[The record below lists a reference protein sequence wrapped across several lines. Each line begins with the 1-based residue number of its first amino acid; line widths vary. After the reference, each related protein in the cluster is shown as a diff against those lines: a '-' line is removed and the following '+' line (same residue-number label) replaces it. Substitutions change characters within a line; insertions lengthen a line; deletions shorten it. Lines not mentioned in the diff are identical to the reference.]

1 VTLCSARI
9 AADPYAYSVVPRTIG
24 RRRYCGPVAGFDWV
38 GLERDLTAALVRAV
52 SSVIAARPDERFYAA
67 ALWLLYRESDGP
79 IRFPLVA
86 ANTVEAIQRAPAED
100 RDDLRWAPADWDHSD
115 IDWLP
120 DEDGRRWERDL
131 TAHARRGTSAQWDAA
146 FRRFVTALV
155 TVCRRA
161 RRELR
166 RDLVVVV
173 IDDELHETVIPRILP
188 AAEVRRH
195 FPELDEQA
203 TAWAV
208 LAALPPAEQ
217 ATHLV
222 GLLDTFN
229 GPTTRETAERAL
241 RDLGPAAIPA
251 LVPLLAVPGA
261 AWQAAKILADISRP
275 DDVVTALTAALSR
288 TAGPDQS
295 WVAVALSRLGRLDVV
310 LAAQL
315 PTDVVVTAAAAPY
328 RSFRDNT
335 VAPAPLD
342 YTPLVRVLEEHPD
355 IAAGLVKELA
365 PGTSMCE
372 IHAGEVDEAVRGTES
387 PHPVVR
393 RHAVTVLGQRHLGAA
408 VGGRVLPVIAR
419 LAIDDPDSLVR
430 RLAVVGL
437 SFWGRRALPYLDAGR
452 SATQDLDPTVRQ
464 AAITWLR
471 DAMAYAPNASQP
483 NR

>member
-1 VTLCSARI
+1 M
-9 AADPYAYSVVPRTIG
+9 
-24 RRRYCGPVAGFDWV
+24 AGFDWA

-52 SSVIAARPDERFYAA
+52 SSVIAAHPDERFYAA
-67 ALWLLYRESDGP
+67 ALWVLYRESDGP
-79 IRFPLVA
+79 IRFPLLA

-100 RDDLRWAPADWDHSD
+100 RDDLRWSPADWDHEDIGWLSD
-115 IDWLP
+115 
-120 DEDGRRWERDL
+120 EGGRRWERDL

-161 RRELR
+161 RRELG

-173 IDDELHETVIPRILP
+173 IDDELHEKVIPRILP

-203 TAWAV
+203 AAWAV
-208 LAALPPAEQ
+208 LAALPPTEQ

-229 GPTTRETAERAL
+229 GPITRETAERAL
-241 RDLGPAAIPA
+241 RNLGPTAMPA

-261 AWQAAKILADISRP
+261 AWQAAKILADIGRP
-275 DDVVTALTAALSR
+275 DDDVVTALTAALSR

-295 WVAVALSRLGRLDVV
+295 WMAAALSRLGRLDVV
-310 LAAQL
+310 LAAPL
-315 PTDVVVTAAAAPY
+315 PTDIVVTAAAAPY
-328 RSFRDNT
+328 RSFRDHT
-335 VAPAPLD
+335 VSPAPLD

-355 IAAGLVKELA
+355 IAAGLAKELA

-387 PHPVVR
+387 SHPVVR
-393 RHAVTVLGQRHLGAA
+393 RHAVTVLGQRRLGAA
-408 VGGRVLPVIAR
+408 VGRRVLPVLAR
-419 LAIDDPDSLVR
+419 LAIDDPDPLVR

-437 SFWGRRALPYLDAGR
+437 SFWGRLALPHLDAGR
-452 SATQDLDPTVRQ
+452 SATQDPDPTVRQ
-464 AAITWLR
+464 AATTWLR
-471 DAMAYAPNASQP
+471 DAMADAPNSSQS